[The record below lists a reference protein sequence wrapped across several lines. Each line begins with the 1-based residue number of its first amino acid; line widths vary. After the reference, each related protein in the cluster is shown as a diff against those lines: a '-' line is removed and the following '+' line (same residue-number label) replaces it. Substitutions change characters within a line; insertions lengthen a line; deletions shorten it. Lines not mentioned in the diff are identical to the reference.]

1 MNIGISY
8 RDLRRER
15 GLTLMDVTTTGEIS
29 YSQLSKFERGETSIT
44 IHHLVNLVH
53 NLGISFAEFMTAIE
67 EYNSPYKFYIEEID
81 NAYKKADIDALN
93 AIAQTQENL
102 YGETN
107 QILFKYNAIMTKLLL
122 NDLTEVEIPEA
133 DKHLISEYILKCSI
147 WTSYEV
153 ILLGNS
159 LRGLTQSLQ
168 DVLVADMIAKL
179 STIQE
184 SNPLKVHILS
194 ILINVC
200 FDRLRSEET
209 DEVNDIMAAIE
220 PQLSTNAYYYKNR
233 LLFLKGIV
241 AIVEGQFDE
250 GVSKCQNAIQVFE
263 LFDEPFAKMHQDEL
277 NAYITNYA

>member
-1 MNIGISY
+1 MNIGTMY
-8 RDLRRER
+8 RDLRTER
-15 GLTLMDVTTTGEIS
+15 GLTLKDATTGEIS

-53 NLGISFAEFMTAIE
+53 NLGISFSEFIVAIE
-67 EYNSPYKFYIEEID
+67 KFDSPYKLYIEEID
-81 NAYKKADIDALN
+81 SAYKQGDIAALN

-102 YGETN
+102 YDETN

-133 DKHLISEYILKCSI
+133 DKHLISEYLLKCSV

-159 LRGLTQSLQ
+159 LRGLTKSLQ
-168 DVLVADMIAKL
+168 DVLIADMIAKL
-179 STIQE
+179 PTIQE
-184 SNPLKVHILS
+184 GNPLKAHILS

-209 DEVNDIMAAIE
+209 DEVNDIMAAIQ
-220 PQLSTNAYYYKNR
+220 PQLSTNAYYFKNR

-241 AIVEGQFDE
+241 AIVQGQTDE
-250 GVSKCQNAIQVFE
+250 GVAQCQTAIQVFE
-263 LFDEPFAKMHQDEL
+263 LFDPPFAKMHEDEL
-277 NAYITNYA
+277 NSYLTMDE

>member
-1 MNIGISY
+1 MAAEGVHQAEEIASTAMKAAEQAV
-8 RDLRRER
+8 REEMEAAAVR
-15 GLTLMDVTTTGEIS
+15 
-29 YSQLSKFERGETSIT
+29 KETKKA
-44 IHHLVNLVH
+44 LEQAMANLQD
-53 NLGISFAEFMTAIE
+53 LGISFAEFMTAIE
-67 EYNSPYKFYIEEID
+67 EFNSPYTFYIEEID
-81 NAYKKADIDALN
+81 SAYKKGDIDALN

-102 YGETN
+102 YDETN
-107 QILFKYNAIMTKLLL
+107 QILFKYNAIMTRLLL

-133 DKHLISEYILKCSI
+133 DKHLISEYLLKCSV

-159 LRGLTQSLQ
+159 LRGLTKSLQ
-168 DVLVADMIAKL
+168 DVFVADMIAKL
-179 STIQE
+179 PTIQE
-184 SNPLKVHILS
+184 DNPLKVHILS

-209 DEVNDIMAAIE
+209 DEVNDIMAAIQ
-220 PQLSTNAYYYKNR
+220 PQLSTNAYYFKNR

-250 GVSKCQNAIQVFE
+250 GVSKCQKAIQVFE

-277 NAYITNYA
+277 DTYVKNYA

>member
-1 MNIGISY
+1 
-8 RDLRRER
+8 
-15 GLTLMDVTTTGEIS
+15 
-29 YSQLSKFERGETSIT
+29 
-44 IHHLVNLVH
+44 H

-81 NAYKKADIDALN
+81 SAYKKADIDALN

-220 PQLSTNAYYYKNR
+220 PQLSTNAYYFKNR

-263 LFDEPFAKMHQDEL
+263 LFDESFAKMHQDEL
-277 NAYITNYA
+277 DAYITNYA

>member
-1 MNIGISY
+1 MNIGTMY
-8 RDLRRER
+8 RDLRTER
-15 GLTLMDVTTTGEIS
+15 GLTLKDATTGEIS

-53 NLGISFAEFMTAIE
+53 NLGISFAEFIVAIE
-67 EYNSPYKFYIEEID
+67 KFDSPYKLYIEEID
-81 NAYKKADIDALN
+81 SAYKQGDIAALN

-102 YGETN
+102 YDETN

-133 DKHLISEYILKCSI
+133 DKHLISEYLLKCSV

-159 LRGLTQSLQ
+159 LRGLTKSLQ
-168 DVLVADMIAKL
+168 DVLIADMIAKL
-179 STIQE
+179 PTIQE
-184 SNPLKVHILS
+184 GNPLKAHILS

-209 DEVNDIMAAIE
+209 DEVNDIMAAIQ
-220 PQLSTNAYYYKNR
+220 PQLSTNAYYFKNR

-241 AIVEGQFDE
+241 AIVQGQTDE
-250 GVSKCQNAIQVFE
+250 GVAQCQTAIQVFE
-263 LFDEPFAKMHQDEL
+263 LFDPPFAKMHEDEL
-277 NAYITNYA
+277 NSYLTMDE

>member
-44 IHHLVNLVH
+44 IHHLVKLVH

-159 LRGLTQSLQ
+159 LRGLTQIGRASCRER
-168 DVLVADMIAKL
+168 V
-179 STIQE
+179 
-184 SNPLKVHILS
+184 
-194 ILINVC
+194 
-200 FDRLRSEET
+200 
-209 DEVNDIMAAIE
+209 
-220 PQLSTNAYYYKNR
+220 
-233 LLFLKGIV
+233 
-241 AIVEGQFDE
+241 
-250 GVSKCQNAIQVFE
+250 
-263 LFDEPFAKMHQDEL
+263 
-277 NAYITNYA
+277 

>member
-1 MNIGISY
+1 MNIGTMY
-8 RDLRRER
+8 RDLRTER
-15 GLTLMDVTTTGEIS
+15 GLTLKDATTGEIS

-53 NLGISFAEFMTAIE
+53 NLGISFSEFIVAIE
-67 EYNSPYKFYIEEID
+67 KFDSPYKLYIEEID
-81 NAYKKADIDALN
+81 SAYKQGDIAALN

-102 YGETN
+102 YDETN

-122 NDLTEVEIPEA
+122 NDLTELEIPEA
-133 DKHLISEYILKCSI
+133 DKHLISEYLLKCSV

-159 LRGLTQSLQ
+159 LRGLTKSLQ
-168 DVLVADMIAKL
+168 DVLIADMIAKL
-179 STIQE
+179 PTIQE
-184 SNPLKVHILS
+184 GNPLKAHILS

-209 DEVNDIMAAIE
+209 DEVNDIMAAIQ
-220 PQLSTNAYYYKNR
+220 PQLSTNAYYFKNR

-241 AIVEGQFDE
+241 AIVQGQTDE
-250 GVSKCQNAIQVFE
+250 GVAQCQTAIQVFE
-263 LFDEPFAKMHQDEL
+263 LFDPPFAKMHEDEL
-277 NAYITNYA
+277 NSYLTMDE

>member
-1 MNIGISY
+1 M
-8 RDLRRER
+8 
-15 GLTLMDVTTTGEIS
+15 
-29 YSQLSKFERGETSIT
+29 
-44 IHHLVNLVH
+44 
-53 NLGISFAEFMTAIE
+53 
-67 EYNSPYKFYIEEID
+67 
-81 NAYKKADIDALN
+81 
-93 AIAQTQENL
+93 
-102 YGETN
+102 
-107 QILFKYNAIMTKLLL
+107 
-122 NDLTEVEIPEA
+122 
-133 DKHLISEYILKCSI
+133 
-147 WTSYEV
+147 
-153 ILLGNS
+153 
-159 LRGLTQSLQ
+159 Q

-179 STIQE
+179 PTIQE

-220 PQLSTNAYYYKNR
+220 PQLSTNAYYFKNR

-277 NAYITNYA
+277 DAYITNYA

>member
-1 MNIGISY
+1 
-8 RDLRRER
+8 
-15 GLTLMDVTTTGEIS
+15 MDVTTTGEIS

-179 STIQE
+179 PTIQE

-220 PQLSTNAYYYKNR
+220 PQLSTNAYYFKNR

-241 AIVEGQFDE
+241 AIIEGQFDE

-277 NAYITNYA
+277 DAYITNYA